1 MKQYKHSYYSQHGTI
16 IRGFQDMSE
25 PLKVSF
31 FQKWRYFA
39 GYKANSRIT
48 ELMNEGLIERLP
60 FDEIGS
66 KWQHFAI
73 YQLTDKGEDY
83 KVPKPTLIERL
94 QHLF

>member
-1 MKQYKHSYYSQHGTI
+1 MHSYFSQKGTI

-31 FQKWRYFA
+31 FQKWRYFVW
-39 GYKANSRIT
+39 YKGNSRIT

-60 FDEIGS
+60 IDEIGS